1 MATNNFK
8 PFATSPDAN
17 VMTDE
22 QLASAEELSTGFKLK
37 SKADSKLIGKLIQDT
52 SAAAYAIGEFVIN
65 NGGANDV
72 TGTNPTQLA
81 QDFDKAVKSVVS
93 GSTDIFVTESDLT
106 EKLEPINT
114 ALGQK
119 ADASALESKADKT
132 ELTSL
137 APLANPQFTGNV
149 TINGTNV
156 ATVDDLAEIEVDLS
170 NYTGDVSLT
179 QGDNAIKMTSTGVS
193 IKSAGFNGGA
203 ETAFDKVALK
213 SEIPTDVLTKTEAS
227 GTYLTQSLAN
237 TTYATKT
244 ELTNKADA
252 SNVYSKQDADLKFAT
267 KSEIPTDVLT
277 KTEAGSTYL
286 TQTAASSTYATQT
299 TVTEGLAGKAN
310 TVHTHTIENVT
321 GLQDALDGKQ
331 ATGDYAVK
339 SDLDDYLPIAGGT
352 ITGDLTVTGTINA
365 SIEGTTEN
373 AVKLATARNITLTGA
388 VTGTSTAGFDG
399 SADVTINTTA
409 VNGTMVT
416 GVVPEA
422 MKATQDGDG
431 NVISTTY
438 AKISQ
443 LSSVMTYKGTVASE
457 SALPKS
463 DQTIGD
469 VYNVT
474 DTNMNYAWDGS
485 KWDQL
490 GSSVDLSGYLT
501 SETANSTFATKSELT
516 GGYLPLAGG
525 TLTGNVTVPAP
536 TAEGHAS
543 TKKYVDDKITGLNI
557 SQYATT
563 ASLTKYAPLA
573 NPKFTGTATVG
584 GQTIATVNQIPDIS
598 NLATKS
604 EVAGKANATHTHTV
618 SQVTDLSTTLAKY
631 LPLSGGTLTG
641 KVTGTITQADAAT
654 NATNDGSGKNIAST
668 YATKTELSDGLAT
681 KAASTHTHTTAQ
693 VDGLDTAL
701 AGKAAT
707 NHTHTIANVTD
718 LQTTLDGK
726 AAASHT
732 HEIANVNG
740 LQDALD
746 GKQAAGDYALNSALE
761 EYVPKAGDIDAVT
774 YNQKNYTVSGSSYT
788 ITKDTPDVLY
798 LELTG
803 DFTFTCTG
811 AVDTNRTIKVQIH
824 KASTV
829 SGTATVTWNGV
840 TEWLTDGNSAPVF
853 GQVASTEHNLVV
865 AICLSNTVVL
875 GNTLYNSENPV
886 TGGTVTIDGVS
897 GLQDALNAKINLAG
911 ARGQLAG
918 YETVSSV
925 TDITINGSSADSV
938 EASGNVTVSDGT
950 SGQCWTKV
958 VHITAGTPNVQL
970 GGAWHWQN
978 GSNPEMKTGGFL
990 VLCWCS
996 TAGLAI
1002 YNNVG

>member
-1 MATNNFK
+1 MATNKFK

-52 SAAAYAIGEFVIN
+52 GAAAYAIGEFVVN

-72 TGTNPTQLA
+72 TGTNATQLA
-81 QDFDKAVKSVVS
+81 QDFDKAVKSVVTGSS
-93 GSTDIFVTESDLT
+93 GDFVTNQQLT
-106 EKLEPINT
+106 EKLEPIT
-114 ALGQK
+114 TSLGQK

-170 NYTGDVSLT
+170 NYTGNVSLT
-179 QGDNAIKMTSTGVS
+179 QGDNAIKMTSIGVS

-203 ETAFDKVALK
+203 ETTFDKVALKSEIPTDVLTKAEAGSTYLTQQNASSTYATKSQLSTKADSANVYSKQDADLQFATK

-227 GTYLTQSLAN
+227 GTYL
-237 TTYATKT
+237 
-244 ELTNKADA
+244 
-252 SNVYSKQDADLKFAT
+252 SK
-267 KSEIPTDVLT
+267 SV
-277 KTEAGSTYL
+277 
-286 TQTAASSTYATQT
+286 ASSTYATKG
-299 TVTEGLAGKAN
+299 E
-310 TVHTHTIENVT
+310 IP
-321 GLQDALDGKQ
+321 
-331 ATGDYAVK
+331 
-339 SDLDDYLPIAGGT
+339 DDYLPTTGGT
-352 ITGDLTVTGTINA
+352 IEGDLTVTGTINA
-365 SIEGTTEN
+365 TIEGTTEN
-373 AVKLATARNITLTGA
+373 ATKLATARNITLTGA
-388 VTGTSTAGFDG
+388 VTGASTTGFDG
-399 SADVTINTTA
+399 SADVTINVTSIA
-409 VNGTMVT
+409 GANIT
-416 GVVPEA
+416 GVVGEA
-422 MKATQDGDG
+422 TKATQDGNG

-438 AKISQ
+438 AKVSQ
-443 LSSVMTYKGTVASE
+443 LTSVMTYKGTVASE

-463 DQTIGD
+463 DQSIGD

-490 GSSVDLSGYLT
+490 GSTVDLSGYLKT
-501 SETANSTFATKSELT
+501 ETANSTF
-516 GGYLPLAGG
+516 
-525 TLTGNVTVPAP
+525 
-536 TAEGHAS
+536 
-543 TKKYVDDKITGLNI
+543 
-557 SQYATT
+557 
-563 ASLTKYAPLA
+563 
-573 NPKFTGTATVG
+573 
-584 GQTIATVNQIPDIS
+584 
-598 NLATKS
+598 ATKS

-641 KVTGTITQADAAT
+641 KVTGTITHADAAT
-654 NATNDGSGKNIAST
+654 KATNDGSGKNIAST

-746 GKQAAGDYALNSALE
+746 GKQATGDYALNSALSA
-761 EYVPKAGDIDAVT
+761 YAPLASPVFTGTPKIGSNNVAT
-774 YNQKNYTVSGSSYT
+774 TNQIPS
-788 ITKDTPDVLY
+788 ITHLAPLASPA
-798 LELTG
+798 LTG
-803 DFTFTCTG
+803 TP
-811 AVDTNRTIKVQIH
+811 
-824 KASTV
+824 TV
-829 SGTATVTWNGV
+829 NGV
-840 TEWLTDGNSAPVF
+840 GIADDND
-853 GQVASTEHNLVV
+853 VA
-865 AICLSNTVVL
+865 
-875 GNTLYNSENPV
+875 
-886 TGGTVTIDGVS
+886 
-897 GLQDALNAKINLAG
+897 AKINLTG
-911 ARGQLAG
+911 SRGQLAG
-918 YETVSSV
+918 YEAVSSV
-925 TDITINGSSADSV
+925 AAVTINGDSADSI
-938 EASGNVTVSDGT
+938 EASGNVTVSDG
-950 SGQCWTKV
+950 SAGQCWTKV

-1002 YNNVG
+1002 YNNAG

>member
-52 SAAAYAIGEFVIN
+52 SAAAYAIGEFVVN

-93 GSTDIFVTESDLT
+93 GSTDTFVTESDLT

-114 ALGQK
+114 ALQQK

-132 ELTSL
+132 ELTTL

-170 NYTGDVSLT
+170 NYTGNVSLT

-203 ETAFDKVALK
+203 ETSFDKVALK

-227 GTYLTQSLAN
+227 GTYLTQSLAG

-277 KTEAGSTYL
+277 KTEASSTYL

-310 TVHTHTIENVT
+310 TVHIHTIENVT

-331 ATGDYAVK
+331 AKGDYAIK
-339 SDLDDYLPIAGGT
+339 SDLDDYLPTTGGT
-352 ITGDLTVTGTINA
+352 ITGNLTVTGTINA

-388 VTGTSTAGFDG
+388 VTGTSTTGFDG
-399 SADVTINTTA
+399 SADVAINTTA

-422 MKATQDGDG
+422 TKATQDGDG

-438 AKISQ
+438 AKVSQ
-443 LSSVMTYKGTVASE
+443 LTSVMTYKGTVASE

-490 GSSVDLSGYLT
+490 GSTVDLSGYLKT
-501 SETANSTFATKSELT
+501 ETANSTFATKSELT
-516 GGYLPLAGG
+516 GGYLSLAGG
-525 TLTGNVTVPAP
+525 TLTGNVTVPTP

-563 ASLTKYAPLA
+563 ASLANYAPLA

-598 NLATKS
+598 DLATKS

-654 NATNDGSGKNIAST
+654 KATNDGSGKNIATT

-693 VDGLDTAL
+693 VTGLDAAL

-718 LQTTLDGK
+718 LQTTL
-726 AAASHT
+726 A
-732 HEIANVNG
+732 
-740 LQDALD
+740 
-746 GKQAAGDYALNSALE
+746 GKQDVGDYALNSDLE
-761 EYVPKAGDIDAVT
+761 DYVPKAGDIDAVT

-803 DFTFTCTG
+803 NFTFTCSG

-824 KASTV
+824 KAASV

-853 GQVASTEHNLVV
+853 GQVASAEQNLVV

-970 GGAWHWQN
+970 GSAWHWQN

>member
-1 MATNNFK
+1 MATNKFK

-52 SAAAYAIGEFVIN
+52 SAAAYAIGEFVVN

-93 GSTDIFVTESDLT
+93 GSTGTFVTESALT
-106 EKLEPINT
+106 EKLEPIT
-114 ALGQK
+114 TSLGQK

-132 ELTSL
+132 ELTTL

-170 NYTGDVSLT
+170 NYTGNVSLT

-227 GTYLTQSLAN
+227 GTYLTQSLAG

-277 KTEAGSTYL
+277 KTEAGSIYL
-286 TQTAASSTYATQT
+286 TQSAASSTYATQT

-331 ATGDYAVK
+331 GKGDYAVK
-339 SDLDDYLPIAGGT
+339 SDLDDYLPLAGGT
-352 ITGDLTVTGTINA
+352 ITGNLTVTGTINA

-388 VTGTSTAGFDG
+388 VTGTSTTGFDG
-399 SADVTINTTA
+399 SADVAINTTA

-422 MKATQDGDG
+422 TKATQDGDG

-438 AKISQ
+438 AKVSQ
-443 LSSVMTYKGTVASE
+443 LTSVMTYKGTVASE

-490 GSSVDLSGYLT
+490 GSTVDLSGYLKT
-501 SETANSTFATKSELT
+501 ETANSTFATKSELAS
-516 GGYLPLAGG
+516 GYLPLAGG
-525 TLTGNVTVPAP
+525 TLTGNVTVPTP
-536 TAEGHAS
+536 TAQGHAS

-598 NLATKS
+598 DLATKS

-654 NATNDGSGKNIAST
+654 KATNDGSGKNIAST

-693 VDGLDTAL
+693 VNGLDTAL

-726 AAASHT
+726 
-732 HEIANVNG
+732 
-740 LQDALD
+740 QD
-746 GKQAAGDYALNSALE
+746 KGDYALNSALE
-761 EYVPKAGDIDAVT
+761 DYVPKAGDIDAVT

-803 DFTFTCTG
+803 NFTFTCSG

-824 KASTV
+824 KAASV

-853 GQVASTEHNLVV
+853 GQVASQEQNLVV

-886 TGGTVTIDGVS
+886 TGGSVTIDGVS

-925 TDITINGSSADSV
+925 AAVTINGNSADSI

-970 GGAWHWQN
+970 GSAWHWQN

>member
-1 MATNNFK
+1 MATNKFK

-52 SAAAYAIGEFVIN
+52 SAAAYAIGEFVVN

-93 GSTDIFVTESDLT
+93 GSTGTFVTESDLT

-132 ELTSL
+132 ELTTL

-170 NYTGDVSLT
+170 NYTGNVSLT

-203 ETAFDKVALK
+203 ETSFDKVALK

-227 GTYLTQSLAN
+227 GTYLTQSLAG
-237 TTYATKT
+237 TTYATKA

-252 SNVYSKQDADLKFAT
+252 SNVYSKQDADLKFAI

-277 KTEAGSTYL
+277 KTEAGSIYL

-331 ATGDYAVK
+331 GKGDYAVK
-339 SDLDDYLPIAGGT
+339 SDLDDYLPLAGGT
-352 ITGDLTVTGTINA
+352 ITGNLTVTGTINA

-388 VTGTSTAGFDG
+388 VTGTSTTGFDG
-399 SADVTINTTA
+399 SADVAINTTA

-422 MKATQDGDG
+422 TKATQDGDG

-438 AKISQ
+438 AKVSQ
-443 LSSVMTYKGTVASE
+443 LTSVMTYKGTVASE

-463 DQTIGD
+463 DQAIGD

-490 GSSVDLSGYLT
+490 GSTVDLSGYLKT
-501 SETANSTFATKSELT
+501 ETANSTFATKSELT
-516 GGYLPLAGG
+516 SGYLPLAGG
-525 TLTGNVTVPAP
+525 TLTGNVTVPTP
-536 TAEGHAS
+536 TAQGHAS

-598 NLATKS
+598 DLATKS
-604 EVAGKANATHTHTV
+604 EVAGKADASHTHTV

-654 NATNDGSGKNIAST
+654 KATNDGSGKNIATT

-693 VDGLDTAL
+693 VNGLDTAL

-726 AAASHT
+726 
-732 HEIANVNG
+732 
-740 LQDALD
+740 QD
-746 GKQAAGDYALNSALE
+746 KGDYALNSALE
-761 EYVPKAGDIDAVT
+761 DYVPKAGDIDAVT

-803 DFTFTCTG
+803 NFTFTCSG

-853 GQVASTEHNLVV
+853 GQVASQEQNLVV

-925 TDITINGSSADSV
+925 AAVTINGNSADSI

-970 GGAWHWQN
+970 GSAWHWQN

>member
-1 MATNNFK
+1 MATNKFK

-52 SAAAYAIGEFVIN
+52 SAAAYAIGEFVVN
-65 NGGANDV
+65 NGGTNDV
-72 TGTNPTQLA
+72 TGTNATQLA
-81 QDFDKAVKSVVS
+81 QDFDKAVKSVVTGSS
-93 GSTDIFVTESDLT
+93 GNFVTSQQLT
-106 EKLEPINT
+106 EKLEPIT
-114 ALGQK
+114 TSLEQK
-119 ADASALESKADKT
+119 ADVDDVTSQLASKAD
-132 ELTSL
+132 TS
-137 APLANPQFTGNV
+137 ALANYAPIANPAFTG
-149 TINGTNV
+149 TITVGGKTV
-156 ATVDDLAEIEVDLS
+156 ATTEDVAAVEVDLS

-179 QGDNAIKMTSTGVS
+179 QGNSTFKVNSSGVS
-193 IKSAGFNGGA
+193 VKSAGFNGGT
-203 ETAFDKVALK
+203 ETPFSSVALK
-213 SEIPTDVLTKTEAS
+213 SEIPTDVLTKTEAKS
-227 GTYLTQSLAN
+227 TYLTQQNASTN
-237 TTYATKT
+237 YATKS
-244 ELTNKADA
+244 ELGNKADSA
-252 SNVYSKQDADLKFAT
+252 NVYSKQDADLKFAT
-267 KSEIPTDVLT
+267 KSEIP
-277 KTEAGSTYL
+277 
-286 TQTAASSTYATQT
+286 
-299 TVTEGLAGKAN
+299 
-310 TVHTHTIENVT
+310 
-321 GLQDALDGKQ
+321 
-331 ATGDYAVK
+331 
-339 SDLDDYLPIAGGT
+339 DDYLPTTGGT
-352 ITGDLTVTGTINA
+352 IDGDLTVTGTINA
-365 SIEGTTEN
+365 TIEGTTEN
-373 AVKLATARNITLTGA
+373 ATKLATARNITISGGVTGA
-388 VTGTSTAGFDG
+388 STAGFDG
-399 SADVTINTTA
+399 SADVTINVTA

-416 GVVPEA
+416 GVVPQA
-422 MKATQDGDG
+422 TKATQDGDG

-438 AKISQ
+438 AKVSQ
-443 LSSVMTYKGTVASE
+443 LTSVMTYKGTVASE

-490 GSSVDLSGYLT
+490 GSTVDLSGYLKT
-501 SETANSTFATKSELT
+501 ETANGTFATKSEL
-516 GGYLPLAGG
+516 
-525 TLTGNVTVPAP
+525 
-536 TAEGHAS
+536 
-543 TKKYVDDKITGLNI
+543 
-557 SQYATT
+557 
-563 ASLTKYAPLA
+563 
-573 NPKFTGTATVG
+573 
-584 GQTIATVNQIPDIS
+584 
-598 NLATKS
+598 
-604 EVAGKANATHTHTV
+604 AGKANATHTHTV

-654 NATNDGSGKNIAST
+654 KATNDGSGKNIAST
-668 YATKTELSDGLAT
+668 YATKTELSNGLAT

-693 VDGLDTAL
+693 VTGLDTAL

-707 NHTHTIANVTD
+707 NHTHTITNVTD
-718 LQTTLDGK
+718 LQTTLNGK
-726 AAASHT
+726 AAVSHT
-732 HEIANVNG
+732 HEITNVNG

-746 GKQAAGDYALNSALE
+746 GKQATGDYALNSALE
-761 EYVPKAGDIDAVT
+761 DYVPKAGDIDAVT

-803 DFTFTCTG
+803 DFTFTCSG

-853 GQVASTEHNLVV
+853 GQVASAEHNLVV

-875 GNTLYNSENPV
+875 GNTLYNSETPV

-925 TDITINGSSADSV
+925 TAVTINGNSADSI
-938 EASGNVTVSDGT
+938 EASGNVTVSNG
-950 SGQCWTKV
+950 SAGQCWTKV

-970 GGAWHWQN
+970 GNAWHWQN